1 MIAYYF
7 DLGVFK
13 HPFFNPSDFNLSNRV
28 CVIVNNL
35 LVELLDLTVNKHIS
49 MPITLV
55 IYNFGCMHLTV
66 AIEVEPIVAINQNK
80 LCLFT
85 DKKADNIYQ

>member
-1 MIAYYF
+1 
-7 DLGVFK
+7 
-13 HPFFNPSDFNLSNRV
+13 
-28 CVIVNNL
+28 
-35 LVELLDLTVNKHIS
+35 

-85 DKKADNIYQ
+85 DEKADNYINRISLCTICHHLILRS